1 MNPDQI
7 ATQLQILMKMAVV
20 GSPPRLTV
28 EQGHLIEFAIGVI
41 QNMAAEIKTLKGEKS
56 E

>member
-1 MNPDQI
+1 MDPQQI
-7 ATQLQILMKMAVV
+7 VTQLQILMKMAVA

-28 EQGHLIEFAIGVI
+28 EQGHLIEFTIGVI
-41 QNMAAEIKTLKGEKS
+41 QNMAAEIKTLKGEKR